1 MARDTAPSG
10 AAAPVDGD
18 LVPLVPR
25 PRQPAEVPPRARPA
39 TAAGGTGAAAVS
51 GRTGRVAGLLVIAL
65 GAIYLAW
72 RTATLGGTSAI
83 GYLFYAA
90 ELVAYLA
97 VGWTAVMMGRL
108 RPGAA
113 RQAPPP
119 VGTLDV
125 FVTVCG
131 EPAAM
136 VERTLRFALAIDYPH
151 QTYVLNDG
159 RIAGRKDWR
168 EIDAL
173 ASRLG
178 VPCFTRVD
186 GTPGKAGNLNHA
198 LARTRG
204 DAVLALDA
212 DHLVVPDLGEQVVG
226 YLRDPDVGFVCTA
239 QRFDTGR
246 LDVLNNADSIFY
258 RSLQPAKERD
268 NAAVSCGNGTLYR
281 RSALESVGGFSEWNI
296 VEDVQTSYEL
306 HAHGWSS
313 VYHPVPISIGTA
325 PATAAVY
332 AKQRLRWAMDSTRLL
347 LFDNPLAKPGLTRWQ
362 RAHYLHST
370 LSPLLASVQVVFA
383 LGPVLSIVF
392 RSQLASTGSQRAYL
406 LFGLPYFASTLF
418 FIAAYAGTR
427 AAPRTVSSVLF
438 NSPIYLL
445 ALARV
450 ASGYRPRS
458 SGTTE
463 KAFQPKVS
471 LLMLPQVLLAA
482 VLVFSVVFY
491 AFDTRADRPVE
502 ALAWAGILLVT
513 LAGPLSSVSERRAA
527 VERWQAPIRGA
538 IILAVAFL
546 SAWTFAH

>member
-1 MARDTAPSG
+1 MARDTAPAG
-10 AAAPVDGD
+10 ADAPVGDG
-18 LVPLVPR
+18 LSPLVPR
-25 PRQPAEVPPRARPA
+25 PRVPTEGPPSGRQG
-39 TAAGGTGAAAVS
+39 AAGAVPVGS
-51 GRTGRVAGLLVIAL
+51 RLGPVAGGLVIML
-65 GAIYLAW
+65 GATYLVW
-72 RTATLGGTSAI
+72 RTATLRGTSAI
-83 GYLFYAA
+83 GYLFYGA
-90 ELVAYLA
+90 ELVTYLA
-97 VGWTAVMMGRL
+97 VSWTAVMMGRL
-108 RPGAA
+108 RPGSV

-119 VGTLDV
+119 AGTLDV

-131 EPAAM
+131 EPASM

-173 ASRLG
+173 AARLG
-178 VPCFTRVD
+178 VPCFTRID

-198 LARTRG
+198 LARTGG
-204 DAVLALDA
+204 DAVLTLDA
-212 DHLVVPDLGEQVVG
+212 DHLVVPDLGERVVG
-226 YLRDPDVGFVCTA
+226 YLRDPAIGFVCTA

-246 LDVLNNADSIFY
+246 IDVLNNTETMFY
-258 RSLQPAKERD
+258 RSLQPAKDRD
-268 NAAVSCGNGTLYR
+268 NAAFSCGNGTLYR

-306 HAHGWSS
+306 HSHGWSS

-347 LFDNPLAKPGLTRWQ
+347 LFDNPLVKPGLSGWQ
-362 RAHYLHST
+362 RAHYLHTS
-370 LSPLLASVQVVFA
+370 LSPLLASVQMIFSM
-383 LGPVLSIVF
+383 GPVLSIVF
-392 RSQLASTGSQRAYL
+392 RSQLSSTASQQSYL
-406 LFGLPYFASTLF
+406 LFGLPYLASTML
-418 FIAAYAGTR
+418 FIAAYAGMRST
-427 AAPRTVSSVLF
+427 PRTVGSVLF

-463 KAFQPKVS
+463 KAFQPRMS
-471 LLMLPQVLLAA
+471 LLVLPQILL
-482 VLVFSVVFY
+482 VVTLVFSIVFY
-491 AFDTRADRPVE
+491 AFDTRADRPVF
-502 ALAWAGILLVT
+502 ALVWAGVLLVT
-513 LAGPLSSVSERRAA
+513 MAGPLSAVSERRAV
-527 VERWQAPIRGA
+527 VERWQAPMRGTIA
-538 IILAVAFL
+538 IAVALL